1 MILDVMRRQKR
12 LFAWVLLPLLVVGLV
27 GYLIPGV
34 GGVWG
39 HEIGAPF
46 VARVGSTDISP
57 SELRVALSPVPAQQ
71 PGAL

>member
-34 GGVWG
+34 GVEWG
-39 HEIGAPF
+39 QEIGVPF
-46 VARVGSTDISP
+46 VARVGSAEISP
-57 SELRVALSPVPAQQ
+57 VGTQGRSVPVPARQ
-71 PGAL
+71 PRAL